1 MNITTFKY
9 HRFLLITL
17 GLVFS
22 LWGTAQ
28 EKKSFEERMERM
40 KTLKR
45 QYFNENIDFTEEE
58 KSVFWPLHDK
68 HQEIIWGLHAREKK
82 QLRKFR
88 ELGEEASEEDSSF
101 FLEEMSKIE
110 NERHQEKLRYF
121 EELKTILPSSK
132 ILDQY
137 KAEDDFKENLIKRYR
152 RKDKA
157 RNP

>member
-58 KSVFWPLHDK
+58 KSAFWPLHDK
-68 HQEIIWGLHAREKK
+68 HQEIIRGLHAREKK

-101 FLEEMSKIE
+101 FL
-110 NERHQEKLRYF
+110 
-121 EELKTILPSSK
+121 
-132 ILDQY
+132 
-137 KAEDDFKENLIKRYR
+137 
-152 RKDKA
+152 
-157 RNP
+157 

>member
-1 MNITTFKY
+1 MKITTFKY
-9 HRFLLITL
+9 YQYLIITL

-22 LWGTAQ
+22 LCVTAQ
-28 EKKSFEERMERM
+28 EKRSFEERMERM

-45 QYFNENIDFTEEE
+45 QYFNENISFTEKE
-58 KSVFWPLHDK
+58 KSEYWPIHDK
-68 HQEIIWGLHAREKK
+68 HQKIIWGLHAREKK

-88 ELGEEASEEDSSF
+88 ELGKEASEEDSSY
-101 FLEEMSKIE
+101 FLDEMSKIE
-110 NERHQEKLRYF
+110 IERHQEKRRYF

-137 KAEDDFKENLIKRYR
+137 KAEGDFNENLIKRYR

>member
-1 MNITTFKY
+1 MKITTFKY
-9 HRFLLITL
+9 YQYLIITL

-22 LWGTAQ
+22 LCVTAQ
-28 EKKSFEERMERM
+28 EKRSFEERMERM

-45 QYFNENIDFTEEE
+45 QYFNENISFTEKE
-58 KSVFWPLHDK
+58 KSEYWPIHDK
-68 HQEIIWGLHAREKK
+68 HQKNIWGLHSREKK

-88 ELGEEASEEDSSF
+88 ELGKEASEEDSSY
-101 FLEEMSKIE
+101 FLDEMSKIE
-110 NERHQEKLRYF
+110 IERHQEKLRYF

-137 KAEDDFKENLIKRYR
+137 KAEGDFNENLIKRYR